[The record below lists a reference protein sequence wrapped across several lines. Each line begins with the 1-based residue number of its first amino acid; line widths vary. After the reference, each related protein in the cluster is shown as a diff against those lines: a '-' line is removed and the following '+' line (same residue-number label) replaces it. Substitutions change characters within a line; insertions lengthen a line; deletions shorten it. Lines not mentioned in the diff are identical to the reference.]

1 MVNLSKE
8 EVLKKYWGYDTFLP
22 NQDKI
27 ISSILSSND
36 TLGILP
42 TGGGKSL
49 TYQIPALMQSGV
61 CLIVEPLISLIKD
74 QIDNLQKIGI
84 KAVTINYLQ
93 SKERNQIAMNQCENY
108 RAKFLFVAA
117 ERIMSS
123 SFLIW
128 LKQIKVS
135 FVVIDEAHC
144 ISQWGH
150 NFRPSYRKLS
160 IIKKEF
166 PNLPIVALTATAT
179 EKVRQDIVNT
189 LDLRKTNIIVGS
201 FFRQNI
207 NIKVEQCTR
216 KLERIAQIAENIP
229 GCGIIYCLKRSD
241 TVLLSQA
248 LRERYHIDAA
258 PYSAN
263 LTAYEREKIQND
275 WIAGK
280 VRIIVATIAFGM
292 GINKAD
298 VRFVVHYDI
307 PTNLENFY
315 QEFGRAGRDGNPAY
329 SILLYNKQD
338 LNLHNYLSKADYPEK
353 EIIYSVYNQLC
364 NRYKISFR
372 SGEGEMFAFDYDKFA
387 IEMNLPNV
395 IIKNSLRILQNE
407 GWIEFGREQ
416 DPQSSI
422 QILVENQQLNEF
434 IQDYDEYWYIFEM
447 LLREFPSIH
456 HDRVFINEKR
466 FADFGR
472 VSEKQVQK
480 DLQAIMKK
488 NIISYRPKIKD
499 DYILFKK
506 NRPFKNTELLSKEIY
521 DFPKQSSLKKSEQ
534 MREWILSKKCRWK
547 EILKYFD
554 EKISNCNNCDNCLQ

>member
-189 LDLRKTNIIVGS
+189 LDLRKTNIIVE
-201 FFRQNI
+201 I
-207 NIKVEQCTR
+207 
-216 KLERIAQIAENIP
+216 
-229 GCGIIYCLKRSD
+229 
-241 TVLLSQA
+241 
-248 LRERYHIDAA
+248 
-258 PYSAN
+258 
-263 LTAYEREKIQND
+263 
-275 WIAGK
+275 
-280 VRIIVATIAFGM
+280 
-292 GINKAD
+292 
-298 VRFVVHYDI
+298 
-307 PTNLENFY
+307 
-315 QEFGRAGRDGNPAY
+315 GRA
-329 SILLYNKQD
+329 
-338 LNLHNYLSKADYPEK
+338 H
-353 EIIYSVYNQLC
+353 V
-364 NRYKISFR
+364 
-372 SGEGEMFAFDYDKFA
+372 
-387 IEMNLPNV
+387 
-395 IIKNSLRILQNE
+395 
-407 GWIEFGREQ
+407 
-416 DPQSSI
+416 
-422 QILVENQQLNEF
+422 
-434 IQDYDEYWYIFEM
+434 
-447 LLREFPSIH
+447 
-456 HDRVFINEKR
+456 
-466 FADFGR
+466 
-472 VSEKQVQK
+472 
-480 DLQAIMKK
+480 
-488 NIISYRPKIKD
+488 
-499 DYILFKK
+499 
-506 NRPFKNTELLSKEIY
+506 
-521 DFPKQSSLKKSEQ
+521 
-534 MREWILSKKCRWK
+534 
-547 EILKYFD
+547 
-554 EKISNCNNCDNCLQ
+554 